1 MFTLS
6 DYTVN
11 IPTETIV
18 GSITDPETAR
28 TAVQRAHC
36 VIHLAAVIS
45 VTTFPKVKV
54 MREVNVKGDIH
65 TSYLLCISFY
75 IHVYNSQRRL

>member
-1 MFTLS
+1 MVINIIMYNVFTRS
-6 DYTVN
+6 DYTAN

-18 GSITDPETAR
+18 GSITDPQTAR

-54 MREVNVKGDIH
+54 MREVNVKGG
-65 TSYLLCISFY
+65 L
-75 IHVYNSQRRL
+75 YN